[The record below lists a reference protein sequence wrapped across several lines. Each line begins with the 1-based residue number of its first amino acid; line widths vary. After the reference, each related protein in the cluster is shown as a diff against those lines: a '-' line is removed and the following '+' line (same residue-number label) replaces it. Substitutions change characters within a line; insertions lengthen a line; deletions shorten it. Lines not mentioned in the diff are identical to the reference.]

1 MSSNG
6 DSPTILIADDE
17 PNIRRVLEAMF
28 QKEGY
33 NVFTAENG
41 RKALDLI
48 KENRNTDVL
57 ISDLIMP
64 DMNGVELLEIVRENN
79 PQVSVVMITAHGTIK
94 TAVDAMR
101 MGAFDYVTKPFDL
114 DELKTLVKKA
124 IERKSLSTPDSSVKS
139 KLKAEYNFDQ
149 IIGQSACM
157 KDVFHMVER
166 VAKSRATCLIRGES
180 GTGKELIARAIHFN
194 SPRNQNNFIA
204 VACIALS
211 ENLLESELFGHEK
224 GAFTGALS
232 QKVGRFE
239 QAHKGTLFLDEIGDI
254 PSQVQMKLLRVIQ
267 EREFERVGG
276 NKTIK
281 VDVRLIT
288 ATNQPLEALVEKGDF
303 REDLLYRLKVVE
315 IFLPPLRERK
325 EDIPH
330 LVNHFVSRYG
340 KDDGRAILKVDK
352 DFMNAVVKH
361 EWPGNVRELEN
372 AIERSCVLA
381 DPDTDTLTVDL
392 LPPAVSG

>member
-6 DSPTILIADDE
+6 ESPTILIADDE

-124 IERKSLSTPDSSVKS
+124 IERKSLATPDSSVKS

-149 IIGQSACM
+149 IIGQSARM
-157 KDVFHMVER
+157 KDVFNMVDR
-166 VAKSRATCLIRGES
+166 VAKSKATCLIRGES

-194 SPRNQNNFIA
+194 SPRNQNSFIA

-224 GAFTGALS
+224 GAFTGALT

-254 PSQVQMKLLRVIQ
+254 PSPVQMKLLRVIQ

-288 ATNQPLEALVEKGDF
+288 ATNQPLEELVEKGDF

-330 LVNHFVSRYG
+330 LVRHFISRYG
-340 KDDGRAILKVDK
+340 KDDGRAILKADK
-352 DFMNAVVKH
+352 DFMDAVSKYD
-361 EWPGNVRELEN
+361 WPGNVRELEN

-381 DPDTDTLTVDL
+381 DPDTDTLTADL
-392 LPPAVSG
+392 LPPAVIS